1 LFLRGCVD
9 LANKIILAKDLIMS
23 DAVNEKNDLNESVK
37 GAVSYIEEKHKTTQ
51 GSVIHPNVIMTGINI
66 PFFDLVMFL
75 IKLAIASIPAG
86 IIFIIFYGILT
97 GLLGL
102 LGLGAILNAIF

>member
-1 LFLRGCVD
+1 
-9 LANKIILAKDLIMS
+9 MS

-66 PFFDLVMFL
+66 WWEYNEIWL
-75 IKLAIASIPAG
+75 
-86 IIFIIFYGILT
+86 
-97 GLLGL
+97 
-102 LGLGAILNAIF
+102 